1 MVTSRGFLKFILE
14 DGEEI
19 LANSAIMYFYSPAI
33 RKMALECGVSTF
45 DVHNFSK
52 DAVKCFID
60 ACHSGYLKAEIPP
73 SIFRDV
79 NKLAHDYEVAKFT
92 VICLKCFE
100 SMAKTVEEN
109 DFSTQMNLFDE
120 AMFSLIE
127 LKNKDFF
134 NVIKKRLA
142 SKTSLTEHFV
152 TKYLAKISSCSAEKL
167 DAVLELTAKKEYILV
182 KVLIGN
188 LKIYKS
194 SLHANSRRILER
206 LDFLNYSSTHS
217 PHYKTLLELL
227 ETIENPSKE
236 DYRLIMKILRQS
248 IERND
253 VIRYNSQNHIAF
265 QNLFLGFKPNLR
277 YSSTLDEILMFL
289 MESPHVR
296 NSYIFYDALETWLVN
311 NRKKSL
317 PDSTIGL
324 FIAIFR
330 EQIHNKKWQPLADE
344 YILPK
349 TSSVVIGTLA
359 MRILECDDLTTN
371 TEYRRLPS
379 TLEYTSEQLF
389 SVDHDIELAGQTEE
403 STFFLRVEA
412 ATSIKDNSFDV
423 KLITD
428 LMALHNE
435 EFHSSQKIF
444 HLHPIIVENTHFTLD
459 IKKEDEKSSVN
470 VPVGWYN
477 RPSRDGTGNYWCWG
491 PHCFFNEGEGQPL
504 AAYGDTRLQFW
515 GSQAR
520 IRPVVY
526 FNFFYR
532 GQVMLIRDIRK

>member
-1 MVTSRGFLKFILE
+1 MVTSRGFLKFVLD
-14 DGEEI
+14 DGEEM

-100 SMAKTVEEN
+100 TMAKTVEEN
-109 DFSTQMNLFDE
+109 DLSTQMNLFDE
-120 AMFSLIE
+120 AMFSWIE
-127 LKNKDFF
+127 LKKKDFF
-134 NVIKKRLA
+134 NIIKKKLT
-142 SKTSLTEHFV
+142 SKTSLTENFV
-152 TKYLAKISSCSAEKL
+152 TKYLVNISSCSAEKI
-167 DAVLELTAKKEYILV
+167 DAVLELTAKKEQILV
-182 KVLIGN
+182 KVLIDN
-188 LKIYKS
+188 LKIDKS

-217 PHYKTLLELL
+217 PYYKTLLELL

-236 DYRLIMKILRQS
+236 DYALIMKILRRS

-253 VIRYNSQNHIAF
+253 EIRYNSQNHIAF

-311 NRKKSL
+311 NCRKSL

-330 EQIHNKKWQPLADE
+330 EQIHNKKWQPLADK

-349 TSSVVIGTLA
+349 TSSIFGTLA
-359 MRILECDDLTTN
+359 MRILECDDLTTT

-379 TLEYTSEQLF
+379 TLDYTSEQLF
-389 SVDHDIELAGQTEE
+389 SVDHDIELAGQTED

-412 ATSIKDNSFDV
+412 ESRIKDNMLNV
-423 KLITD
+423 KLVTD

-435 EFHSSQKIF
+435 EIHSPEKIY
-444 HLHPIIVENTHFTLD
+444 HLHPILVENTHFTLD
-459 IKKEDEKSSVN
+459 IKKENGKFTEN

-520 IRPVVY
+520 IRPVAY
-526 FNFFYR
+526 FNFIYR
-532 GQVMLIRDIRK
+532 GQVMLTRTIEK